1 MNYLVNGSVVG
12 QPGWEIIVFIFLPR
26 GMSQKSESNFQLH
39 PNSTPGRSSMLWI
52 LIFRLFWSLWV
63 ELTAS
68 CVSTLKDKTK
78 ENPPYQR
85 PGWKELAPL
94 LEERV
99 AVAWSGAGGRGLD
112 PGENEEW
119 GRSRFSERRRPA
131 HHTHTATQDT
141 QPGALWPS
149 RHRATRP

>member
-112 PGENEEW
+112 PRGEW
-119 GRSRFSERRRPA
+119 GVRQEQVQWAEEACPSHPHSNPG
-131 HHTHTATQDT
+131 HTAWGTMAKQT
-141 QPGALWPS
+141 
-149 RHRATRP
+149 